1 MWDTRLKGAE
11 LTPFSVE
18 VERGRLLAFAKATGQ
33 DNPVYFDEMAARAAG
48 HPSLPVPPT
57 FFFCLEMDGPNPMEI
72 YERLGIDYAHVLH
85 GEQHFVFHR
94 MAFAGEVLCFKPRL
108 ADLYEKKGGAL
119 GFLVWETRVE
129 DSAGAAVADLRTVMV
144 VRQPKQRGLA

>member
-1 MWDTRLKGAE
+1 
-11 LTPFSVE
+11 
-18 VERGRLLAFAKATGQ
+18 
-33 DNPVYFDEMAARAAG
+33 
-48 HPSLPVPPT
+48 
-57 FFFCLEMDGPNPMEI
+57 MDGPNPMEI

-85 GEQHFVFHR
+85 GEQHFVLHR

-129 DSAGAAVADLRTVMV
+129 DSDGAAVADLRTVMV